1 MLQKS
6 NVLKPGDVNE
16 ASSKSSADEV
26 DHDKVVKSN
35 NSHDILNIN
44 VWQGYSIGG
53 PRARS
58 DPRSALEWPPKAC
71 RKWDK
76 FAMTTPENTDVFVY
90 MLLKISL

>member
-35 NSHDILNIN
+35 NSHDMLNIN
-44 VWQGYSIGG
+44 VWQDYSIGG
-53 PRARS
+53 QVRPAENFGMAPRGIQ
-58 DPRSALEWPPKAC
+58 K
-71 RKWDK
+71 
-76 FAMTTPENTDVFVY
+76 VG
-90 MLLKISL
+90 